1 MTLLDLAPTW
11 TPAWARTW
19 VQQAQQQVQQHA
31 RRNAMIA
38 LTECT
43 RRRAEREEV
52 ERFLADRRAAQSVR
66 PTPREHS
73 VSLHA

>member
-1 MTLLDLAPTW
+1 MTLLTLAQSWTQTW
-11 TPAWARTW
+11 TQTWA
-19 VQQAQQQVQQHA
+19 QQAQQQA

-43 RRRAEREEV
+43 QRRAEREEV
-52 ERFLADRRAAQSVR
+52 EHFLAEREAARATHSA
-66 PTPREHS
+66 PREHA

>member
-1 MTLLDLAPTW
+1 MPLLNLAH
-11 TPAWARTW
+11 AWA
-19 VQQAQQQVQQHA
+19 QQAQQHA

-43 RRRAEREEV
+43 QRRAEREDV
-52 ERFLADRRAAQSVR
+52 ERFLAERSAAR
-66 PTPREHS
+66 TAPHERT

>member
-1 MTLLDLAPTW
+1 MTLLNLAQTW
-11 TPAWARTW
+11 AQSWTRSWA
-19 VQQAQQQVQQHA
+19 QQAQQHA

-43 RRRAEREEV
+43 QRRAEREDV
-52 ERFLADRRAAQSVR
+52 ERFLAERVAARAARSA
-66 PTPREHS
+66 PHEST

>member
-1 MTLLDLAPTW
+1 MPLLNLAH
-11 TPAWARTW
+11 AWA
-19 VQQAQQQVQQHA
+19 QQAQQHA

-43 RRRAEREEV
+43 QRRAEREDV
-52 ERFLADRRAAQSVR
+52 ERFLAERRDTSATSQG
-66 PTPREHS
+66 PT

>member
-1 MTLLDLAPTW
+1 MSPLAPLLH
-11 TPAWARTW
+11 PVRTVRSW
-19 VQQAQQQVQQHA
+19 PVSAQQHA

-43 RRRAEREEV
+43 QRRAEREDV
-52 ERFLADRRAAQSVR
+52 ERFLVARAADPAAAHDSA
-66 PTPREHS
+66 

>member
-1 MTLLDLAPTW
+1 MTLLNLAQAW
-11 TPAWARTW
+11 TRSW
-19 VQQAQQQVQQHA
+19 AQQSQQHA

-43 RRRAEREEV
+43 QRRAEREEV
-52 ERFLADRRAAQSVR
+52 ERYLAERGAARAAR
-66 PTPREHS
+66 PAPREVT

>member
-1 MTLLDLAPTW
+1 MSPLNLTQTW
-11 TPAWARTW
+11 ARAWA
-19 VQQAQQQVQQHA
+19 QQVQQHA

-43 RRRAEREEV
+43 QRRAEREEV
-52 ERFLADRRAAQSVR
+52 ERFLAERQAPPATPQE
-66 PTPREHS
+66 PT

>member
-1 MTLLDLAPTW
+1 MTLLNLTLTW
-11 TPAWARTW
+11 AESWAQSW
-19 VQQAQQQVQQHA
+19 AQQAQQQA

-43 RRRAEREEV
+43 QRRAEREEV
-52 ERFLADRRAAQSVR
+52 DRYLAERGAARAAG
-66 PTPREHS
+66 TAPREVT

>member
-1 MTLLDLAPTW
+1 MPLLNLAQSW
-11 TPAWARTW
+11 TESWAQR
-19 VQQAQQQVQQHA
+19 AQQHA

-43 RRRAEREEV
+43 QRRAEREDV
-52 ERFLADRRAAQSVR
+52 ERFLAERQAPPATPQE
-66 PTPREHS
+66 PT

>member
-1 MTLLDLAPTW
+1 MTLLNLAQSLT
-11 TPAWARTW
+11 RTW
-19 VQQAQQQVQQHA
+19 AQQAQQHA

-43 RRRAEREEV
+43 QRRAEREEV
-52 ERFLADRRAAQSVR
+52 ERYLADRETARAVR
-66 PTPREHS
+66 SAPHEHT

>member
-1 MTLLDLAPTW
+1 MTLLNLAQTW
-11 TPAWARTW
+11 AHSWAHSW
-19 VQQAQQQVQQHA
+19 ADNWGQQA

-43 RRRAEREEV
+43 QRRAEREEV
-52 ERFLADRRAAQSVR
+52 EQFLAERAAARVARSA
-66 PTPREHS
+66 PREHT

>member
-1 MTLLDLAPTW
+1 MTLLNLAQNRAQSW
-11 TPAWARTW
+11 AQSWARTW
-19 VQQAQQQVQQHA
+19 AQQAQQHA

-43 RRRAEREEV
+43 QRRAEREEV
-52 ERFLADRRAAQSVR
+52 ERFLAERSAARA
-66 PTPREHS
+66 TPRERA

>member
-1 MTLLDLAPTW
+1 MSPLAPLFHTVR
-11 TPAWARTW
+11 TVRAWP
-19 VQQAQQQVQQHA
+19 VSAQQLA

-43 RRRAEREEV
+43 QRRAEREDV
-52 ERFLADRRAAQSVR
+52 ERFLAARAAGPVVAR
-66 PTPREHS
+66 DTA

>member
-1 MTLLDLAPTW
+1 MTLPRIALN
-11 TPAWARTW
+11 WARTW
-19 VQQAQQQVQQHA
+19 AEQAQQHA

-43 RRRAEREEV
+43 QRRAEREDV
-52 ERFLADRRAAQSVR
+52 ERYLAERVASRT
-66 PTPREHS
+66 TPREHT